1 MVTRAEILAGLQEA
15 VDTGRENE
23 LNEEGRALLDAAISD
38 GLIIPR
44 RGVMGAV
51 REAVSPRFQEDY
63 PEVELSLRMP
73 TDPAEAQAYID
84 ELGASPW
91 IEAGKGLFGK
101 YVGARVTTDRYGRP
115 IVETPAGERRYLN
128 RGGLSIGDI
137 PRAVR
142 GTMGFIEEAAPYMTG
157 GGITRPAAQVAYQ
170 GAVGLATEGVEQLG
184 RAMAGEDV
192 EVSRLATTPLLVM
205 AGDVF
210 GRGLFNIGA
219 KVYNRLTGKRA
230 AAVANVLDE
239 RTGQFKPEAIREMR
253 QTASSQDIDNQVF
266 NAMIDEAESGALNAS
281 QMQQFARMMDEYI
294 TSGKATPAQMERYNI
309 FRRMGLEPTR
319 AQVTRTADDFT
330 VQQDLAKESGEVTTA
345 LAQQQQQLRR
355 AFETAEAKTGGT
367 VQAEVAPLQ
376 QAVID
381 KAVKLDNA
389 IEAIYKQADEIYP
402 DTPVVDIRGYI
413 AKLKENDFLD
423 TKSGGTY
430 TALMGQVK
438 RDFGVDLKKLDQ
450 PVLVTPKQAEVI
462 RQTANDL
469 YTPNV
474 AFDGSAGTSN
484 KIIRE
489 AKEALDQ
496 DVANALGQDAYDEAR
511 SAYQAFV
518 RGLDREQLSKFS
530 QNKKSLIRDLLE
542 EKIPAERVFERVI
555 ASKGYDAKDLRALKN
570 YIVGRQGTINRAGAA
585 AWNDLKAETIA
596 YIRENA
602 FSGPLDELG
611 GQALSRAK
619 LENILNNRIGRN
631 KLKVIFNPE
640 ELKFLDDILEIS
652 KLIEP
657 IAGKLQGSGPSGL
670 AIEKAG
676 RILRGATGRISQGLM
691 DMAGA
696 VIDSARK
703 AAAER
708 TALSGAAPIVERVVE
723 EAVKISPRVG
733 TAGGTTGAVTAATLN
748 EEMR

>member
-73 TDPAEAQAYID
+73 TDPAEAQSYID
-84 ELGASPW
+84 ELGSSPW

-101 YVGARVTTDRYGRP
+101 YVGAQVTTDRYGRP

-142 GTMGFIEEAAPYMTG
+142 GTMGFIKEAAPYMTG

-184 RAMAGEDV
+184 RSMAGEDV

-219 KVYNRLTGKRA
+219 RVYNRLTGKRA

-294 TSGKATPAQMERYNI
+294 TSGQATPAQMERYNL
-309 FRRMGLEPTR
+309 FKRMGIEPTR

-330 VQQDLAKESGEVTTA
+330 VQQDLAKETGSVRSA
-345 LAQQQQQLRR
+345 LESQQQQLRR
-355 AFETAEAKTGGT
+355 AFETAEAGTGGA
-367 VQAEVAPLQ
+367 VRAETSPLQ

-381 KAVKLDNA
+381 KALKLD
-389 IEAIYKQADEIYP
+389 DEISVLYQRANEMYP
-402 DTPVVDIRGYI
+402 DTPSIDIRGYI
-413 AKLKENDFLD
+413 RALLD
-423 TKSGGTY
+423 NKIYNQKSGGTY
-430 TALMGQVK
+430 AALIGQIK
-438 RDFGVDLKKLDQ
+438 RDFGVDITKLDD
-450 PVLVTPKQAEVI
+450 PIMVTPRQAETI

-469 YTPNV
+469 YAPNT
-474 AFDGSAGTSN
+474 ALDGTASTSN
-484 KIIRE
+484 RIISDV
-489 AKEALDQ
+489 KEALDQ
-496 DVANALGQDAYDEAR
+496 DVGLALGDDAYETAR
-511 SAYQAFV
+511 NAYAEFR
-518 RGLDREQLSKFS
+518 RGLDPDQLSKFS
-530 QNKKSLIRDLLE
+530 RNQKSLIRDLLE
-542 EKIPAERVFERVI
+542 ERIPAERVFERVV
-555 ASKGYDAKDLRALKN
+555 ASKGYTAADLRALKN
-570 YIVGRQGTINRAGAA
+570 YIVGREGTINPVGAA
-585 AWNDLKAETIA
+585 AWRDLKAETIA
-596 YIRENA
+596 YIRDSV
-602 FSGPLDELG
+602 FKGPLDELG
-611 GQALSRAK
+611 GQSLSRAA
-619 LENILNNRIGRN
+619 LENMLNTRIGRD
-631 KLKVIFNPE
+631 KLKIIFNKD
-640 ELKFLDDILEIS
+640 ELQFLDDMLSLS
-652 KLIEP
+652 KIIEP
-657 IAGKLQGSGPSGL
+657 IGGKIQGSGPTGQAVQQL
-670 AIEKAG
+670 ERTVRGMAG
-676 RILRGATGRISQGLM
+676 RLSQGLL
-691 DMAGA
+691 DMAGS
-696 VIDSARK
+696 IIQSARR
-703 AAAER
+703 AGAER
-708 TALSGAAPIVERVVE
+708 RAVSGAAPIAERVAE
-723 EAVKISPRVG
+723 QAVRISPRVG